1 MKRSKDRVRYDVDG
15 SVIENTLH
23 DKKVWNLREIL
34 DNPDQKA
41 KALGDAQDF
50 IKTTSLAPQQ
60 EEQGND
66 DLPWSESTDEIFFS
80 KQKRGL
86 ATFFLRRGSP
96 KYDEFKAR
104 FRTPG
109 FYRKYRSLRKW
120 KLQKERLQQSQRSKG
135 QDLREESETL
145 RHAIVL
151 FHDYHNKQQ
160 AAAREKIE
168 KDRQGLPITK
178 YEKAIIYTL
187 RKHRVL
193 LIAGDTGCGK
203 STQGSVP
210 QMLLKAGFSRIAC
223 TQPRRIACSS
233 LAKRV
238 SYETM
243 NEYGSEIAYQVRFE
257 GTATTRTR
265 ALFLTEGLLL
275 RQYANDRKLSRY
287 DVIVVDEVHER
298 HLIGDFLLGI
308 LKQLLKE
315 RDDMHVILMSA
326 TLNAELFAQYFD
338 APAIMVPG
346 KMFDVKIMYMPNEKE
361 DKNLVDEAEYQ
372 RRQRLEIKIK
382 NKQQLCSGTNLRL
395 IEKAPYLKIMDYID
409 QSVPSSERGDLLIF
423 MSGIEEITTLAEG
436 LTSYAEQ
443 TNNQVFHIAPE
454 GVRKCIISSNI
465 AETSVTIDG
474 IRFIIDSGKVKE
486 LSHDANCN
494 MSKLSEF
501 WISKASAAQR
511 TGRAGRTGPGECYRL
526 YSENEFNH
534 MNEFAVPE
542 IQRAPLEHIKPS
554 PIALESSINL
564 LKALEALSSDEEVTP
579 LGKVLADLPIDA
591 VLGKMLIMSTV
602 FHLVDQ
608 IIIIAAGMS
617 VQSPFI
623 RLPRNAN
630 PEITKNRRTLDS
642 PHGDPFTLLNLWKA
656 WLDVKAQRGQES
668 SRSWC
673 KRHGV
678 EEQRLYEIAKLKK
691 QFEKILSDFQPGL
704 LAELEAAKI
713 SNQMLD
719 TDRMEKRD
727 LLRKERRQQRQ
738 PKRRKILDITSIDEE
753 NMEDVLDS
761 STDIRDLEFSL
772 SNDLDT
778 LRSRN
783 KDQRAPSTVNLI
795 KLIICS
801 GLYPQFAFPDEH
813 NPYRK
818 SNELVFHTQA
828 KRFLSLHPSSVLAA
842 HPEWI
847 QGTGENVR
855 KDDADVMHELRH
867 EFLCYLQLLETNKP
881 YIVNLLRVAVDIN
894 HDCSV
899 IIFDRYYML
908 SFRTLPVAEHVLE
921 LAHRLRTIW
930 SVLINERIQLSKM
943 SFGDDTSHTKQWK
956 NDETVI
962 EKLPP
967 VLKRIVETED
977 RIKQKHADPS
987 QLMDKRQFEME
998 VDSLCGELSSFMET
1012 LISAELRLAKST
1024 ELLKMYKV
1032 RRANDQDANLP
1043 VTWNP
1048 KFVEHSGS
1056 QITDYMW
1063 YNSINAESTAT
1074 SIPEPEPRISDNTPM
1089 FWGCRGCETTFT
1101 FTRRQIFEH
1110 VANCNI
1116 RSSNELP
1123 TLEEVATER
1132 SA

>member
-15 SVIENTLH
+15 SVIKNTLH

-34 DNPDQKA
+34 DNPGQKA
-41 KALGDAQDF
+41 KARRDAQEF
-50 IKTTSLAPQQ
+50 IKTTSHAPQQ

-66 DLPWSESTDEIFFS
+66 DLPWSEGADEIFFC

-96 KYDEFKAR
+96 KYDEFK
-104 FRTPG
+104 G
-109 FYRKYRSLRKW
+109 FYRKYRSLREW
-120 KLQKERLQQSQRSKG
+120 KLQKEKLNQNQRSKG

-168 KDRQGLPITK
+168 KDRQELPITK

-203 STQGSVP
+203 STQVP

-372 RRQRLEIKIK
+372 RRQRLEIKTSVASRSERI
-382 NKQQLCSGTNLRL
+382 SA
-395 IEKAPYLKIMDYID
+395 APYLKIMDYID
-409 QSVPSSERGDLLIF
+409 QSVPSTERGDLLIF

-436 LTSYAEQ
+436 LTPYAEQ
-443 TNNQVFHIAPE
+443 T
-454 GVRKCIISSNI
+454 K

-511 TGRAGRTGPGECYRL
+511 TGRAGRTGPGECFRL
-526 YSENEFNH
+526 YSENEYNH

-542 IQRAPLEHIKPS
+542 IQRAPLEHVVLDIKALELGSPHEYDFIEKPS

-564 LKALEALSSDEEVTP
+564 LKALEALSSDEQVTP

-656 WLDVKAQRGQES
+656 WLDVKAQRGES

-678 EEQRLYEIAKLKK
+678 EEQRLYEITKLKK
-691 QFEKILSDFQPGL
+691 QFEKILSDFQPGI
-704 LAELEAAKI
+704 LAELEAARI
-713 SNQMLD
+713 SNQMLE
-719 TDRMEKRD
+719 TDRMQKRD

-738 PKRRKILDITSIDEE
+738 PKRRKILDMTSIDEE

-772 SNDLDT
+772 TNDLDT

-783 KDQRAPSTVNLI
+783 KDQMEPSTVNLI

-818 SNELVFHTQA
+818 SNELIFHTQA

-899 IIFDRYYML
+899 IVFDRYYML

-930 SVLINERIQLSKM
+930 SVLINERIQLSKV
-943 SFGDDTSHTKQWK
+943 SLRDDTSHTKQWK
-956 NDETVI
+956 NDESTM
-962 EKLPP
+962 EKLPA
-967 VLKRIVETED
+967 VVRKIAETED

-987 QLMDKRQFEME
+987 RPMDKHQFQME
-998 VDSLCGELSSFMET
+998 VDSLCGELSIFMET

-1032 RRANDQDANLP
+1032 KRADDQDADLP

-1048 KFVEHSGS
+1048 RFVEHSGI

-1116 RSSNELP
+1116 RSANELP
-1123 TLEEVATER
+1123 TSDEIATER
-1132 SA
+1132 TA

>member
-1 MKRSKDRVRYDVDG
+1 MKRSRDRVRYDVDG
-15 SVIENTLH
+15 SIIENTLH

-34 DNPDQKA
+34 ENPDQKA
-41 KALGDAQDF
+41 KALKDAQEH
-50 IKTTSLAPQQ
+50 IKTNSSAPQL
-60 EEQGND
+60 D
-66 DLPWSESTDEIFFS
+66 DHTKDELPWSESADDIFFS

-96 KYDEFKAR
+96 KYDEFK
-104 FRTPG
+104 G
-109 FYRKYRSLRKW
+109 FYKKYRWLREW
-120 KLQKERLQQSQRSKG
+120 KLQKEGSKQSQMSKG
-135 QDLREESETL
+135 QDLKEESETM
-145 RHAIVL
+145 RHAIIL
-151 FHDYHNKQQ
+151 FHDYYNKQQ
-160 AAAREKIE
+160 AKAREKIE
-168 KDRQGLPITK
+168 KDRQELPITK

-203 STQGSVP
+203 STQVP

-243 NEYGSEIAYQVRFE
+243 NEYGSEIAYQV
-257 GTATTRTR
+257 
-265 ALFLTEGLLL
+265 
-275 RQYANDRKLSRY
+275 RY

-346 KMFDVKIMYMPNEKE
+346 KMFDVKIMYMPNERE

-372 RRQRLEIKIK
+372 RRQRLKIK
-382 NKQQLCSGTNLRL
+382 TSVTSRS
-395 IEKAPYLKIMDYID
+395 ERVSAAPYLKIMDYID

-436 LTSYAEQ
+436 LTPYAEQ
-443 TNNQVFHIAPE
+443 TKKWVILMLHSSLSIDMQDKVFHVAPE

-511 TGRAGRTGPGECYRL
+511 TGRAGRTGPGECFRL

-542 IQRAPLEHIKPS
+542 IHRAPLEHVVLDIKALELGSPHDYDFIEKPS
-554 PIALESSINL
+554 PMALEASINL
-564 LKALEALSSDEEVTP
+564 LRALEALSSDEEVTP

-602 FHLVDQ
+602 FHLVDH

-656 WLDVKAQRGQES
+656 WLDVKAQRGES

-691 QFEKILSDFQPGL
+691 QFEKILSEFQPGL
-704 LAELEAAKI
+704 LAELEASRI
-713 SNQMLD
+713 SNQMLE

-727 LLRKERRQQRQ
+727 LLRKERRHQRQ
-738 PKRRKILDITSIDEE
+738 PKKRKILDISSVDEE
-753 NMEDVLDS
+753 NME
-761 STDIRDLEFSL
+761 
-772 SNDLDT
+772 
-778 LRSRN
+778 
-783 KDQRAPSTVNLI
+783 
-795 KLIICS
+795 
-801 GLYPQFAFPDEH
+801 G
-813 NPYRK
+813 
-818 SNELVFHTQA
+818 
-828 KRFLSLHPSSVLAA
+828 
-842 HPEWI
+842 
-847 QGTGENVR
+847 
-855 KDDADVMHELRH
+855 
-867 EFLCYLQLLETNKP
+867 
-881 YIVNLLRVAVDIN
+881 
-894 HDCSV
+894 
-899 IIFDRYYML
+899 
-908 SFRTLPVAEHVLE
+908 
-921 LAHRLRTIW
+921 
-930 SVLINERIQLSKM
+930 
-943 SFGDDTSHTKQWK
+943 
-956 NDETVI
+956 
-962 EKLPP
+962 
-967 VLKRIVETED
+967 
-977 RIKQKHADPS
+977 
-987 QLMDKRQFEME
+987 
-998 VDSLCGELSSFMET
+998 
-1012 LISAELRLAKST
+1012 
-1024 ELLKMYKV
+1024 
-1032 RRANDQDANLP
+1032 
-1043 VTWNP
+1043 
-1048 KFVEHSGS
+1048 
-1056 QITDYMW
+1056 
-1063 YNSINAESTAT
+1063 
-1074 SIPEPEPRISDNTPM
+1074 
-1089 FWGCRGCETTFT
+1089 
-1101 FTRRQIFEH
+1101 
-1110 VANCNI
+1110 
-1116 RSSNELP
+1116 
-1123 TLEEVATER
+1123 
-1132 SA
+1132 